1 MILSWLERL
10 RGSADFFPVAGLALT
25 AQVALPQSMAQ
36 SMDAIQLSNGTQTL
50 SDGDTLNRGNPSN
63 HCKITNE
70 QNKPLLPGKY
80 LGQLNHRPPTVKSR
94 ESHEVSEIGERA
106 ESTRR
111 SHQLIRQDR
120 SPLFTK
126 LNAIGFTP

>member
-1 MILSWLERL
+1 
-10 RGSADFFPVAGLALT
+10 
-25 AQVALPQSMAQ
+25 
-36 SMDAIQLSNGTQTL
+36 MDAIQISNGTQTL

-94 ESHEVSEIGERA
+94 ESHEVSEIGERGPP
-106 ESTRR
+106 EHHLSLLEDTT
-111 SHQLIRQDR
+111 IRL
-120 SPLFTK
+120 SSSS
-126 LNAIGFTP
+126 